1 MTKEEL
7 KQIYYLNKE
16 IKMWQRELDRLQCQ
30 SLVKSP
36 QITGMPFGGG
46 ISDKVANIAIEIAEI
61 EAIIKGKLAEIQL
74 QRKKIIE
81 YINSIDDSIARQVI
95 FLRCVS
101 NLSFYD
107 IAKEIGDGY
116 TYDAVRQIYYRRLKK
131 DGIK

>member
-1 MTKEEL
+1 LTREEL

-16 IKMWQRELDRLQCQ
+16 VKMWQRELDRLQCK
-30 SLVKSP
+30 SLVKG
-36 QITGMPFGGG
+36 QEITGMPHVPG
-46 ISDKVANIAIEIAEI
+46 ISDKVGEIATAMADI
-61 EAIIKGKLAEIQL
+61 EAIIRGKLAEIQI
-74 QRKKIIE
+74 QRKKIME
-81 YINSIDDSIARQVI
+81 YINNIDDSIARQVI

-107 IAKEIGDGY
+107 IAKELGDGY